1 MVIVYGKS
9 GCVEKTELCVRTRKG
24 ETMKYQIG
32 RPGRVV
38 VVRFED
44 RDDVIGHLVEI
55 AKKEQIRAA
64 VVHLVGGMREGSIV
78 VGPEK
83 DEFPPAPVWKKLG
96 EAHEVIGFG
105 TIFWQDDEPKVHFH
119 GAFGKKDMV
128 KVGCLRADSETFL
141 VLEAVIM
148 EIEGVT
154 ARRQFDPV
162 SGMVLLNLD

>member
-1 MVIVYGKS
+1 
-9 GCVEKTELCVRTRKG
+9 
-24 ETMKYQIG
+24 MKYQVG
-32 RPGRVV
+32 KPGRVI

-44 RDDVIGHLVEI
+44 RDDVITNLVGI
-55 AKKEQIRAA
+55 ARDENIRAGIL
-64 VVHLVGGMREGSIV
+64 HLVGGMREGSIV

-83 DEFPPAPVWKKLG
+83 DELPPTPVWKKLG
-96 EAHEVIGFG
+96 ESHEVVGFG

-141 VLEAVIM
+141 VLEAVIT

-154 ARRQFDPV
+154 AKRELDPI
-162 SGMVLLNLD
+162 SGMVLLKL